1 MTVLTKEMLKDLKTA
16 KTLCIHHANGQTFV
30 RCLFETEFKGKKIEA
45 ETRYDLD
52 SSANVGSYKQDD
64 FEAFVMLDYIQH
76 AGDETMSQL
85 EALRVGDG
93 IRIHW
98 YADYGT
104 NGYVFA
110 AGAAR
115 GTANSKH
122 EAKMTPEEVDAAK
135 RSEYGYGL
143 HEGFQG
149 LHADCCQLLVTR
161 GDKKRMTFTLDW
173 SVCPDNTA
181 RMIRKKPATTYAFKI
196 A

>member
-1 MTVLTKEMLKDLKTA
+1 MTAITKEMLKDLKSA
-16 KTLCIHHANGQTFV
+16 NTLCIHHNDGQTFI
-30 RCLFETEFKGKKIEA
+30 RCLFKGEFKGKQVEA
-45 ETRYDLD
+45 EKRYDLD
-52 SSANVGSYKQDD
+52 SSSNVGSYKQTD

-85 EALRVGDG
+85 EALRVNDE
-93 IRIHW
+93 IKIHW

-110 AGAAR
+110 ASGKR
-115 GTANSKH
+115 GDANSKH
-122 EAKMTPEEVDAAK
+122 ETKMTEEEKEAAK
-135 RSEYGYGL
+135 HEYGYGL
-143 HEGFQG
+143 HEGFNG
-149 LHADCCQLLVTR
+149 LHADACQLLVTR

-181 RMIRKKPATTYAFKI
+181 RMIRKKAEPTYAFKI